1 MSRVILAMEKGQVF
15 LIENMD
21 ENFDCKLMPI
31 ISKIYYV
38 RGKKNYVMIDDNE
51 VEVHKDFKV
60 YLHTKLSN
68 PHYEPCIHS
77 EITMIN
83 FSVTQEGLEEQ
94 LLGLVVKH
102 ERSDMAA
109 QKISLTLQQ
118 NLFTIRVKQVED
130 DILSRLSDAQGDITE
145 DTALIII
152 IEKSKKISDEIK
164 VKLIQSQNSNE
175 IIDDIF
181 EKYRLVARRGA
192 LLFIMINNLNRL
204 HTYYSYSINSFID
217 FFLLGIKST
226 QWPSHTPSTRRSSS
240 IK

>member
-1 MSRVILAMEKGQVF
+1 MEKGQVF
-15 LIENMD
+15 LIENMGEHID
-21 ENFDCKLMPI
+21 TKLMPI
-31 ISKIYYV
+31 ISKVYYV

-51 VEVHKDFKV
+51 VEVHANFKI

-68 PHYEPCIHS
+68 PHYEPFIQT

-102 ERSDMAA
+102 ERSDIAA
-109 QKISLTLQQ
+109 QKISLTLKQ

-130 DILSRLSDAQGDITE
+130 DILLRLSDAQGDITE
-145 DTALIII
+145 DTSLIIM

-164 VKLIQSQNSNE
+164 VKLIQSQQSNE
-175 IIDDIF
+175 TIDELF
-181 EKYRLVARRGA
+181 EQYRPVARRGA
-192 LLFIMINNLNRL
+192 LLFIMMNNLNRL

-226 QWPSHTPSTRRSSS
+226 LWQAKPSHSRRSSS
-240 IK
+240 IT